1 MSNKIDINIV
11 INIVAKVTRP
21 GKGMCLLRIGF
32 GFKLVIV
39 FVLMLFCISTGIGLY
54 ALNTMDQYGKS
65 LLEGRLLENLNL
77 TGELV
82 ERTYPG
88 EWWSEGG
95 VLFKGETEIN
105 SDSLLMDTI
114 TERTGNEF
122 LIYLGAELVAAN
134 IEGIADP
141 EEYRVEPEL
150 LSDLQQKG
158 LSFVKQ
164 IEIAGT
170 KELTGVMPVT
180 DQSGDIAGFLAVR
193 IPQQESTDLV
203 NSIRMRMMFGAYLAM
218 VGTGIIFYFLT
229 RIISSPIST
238 IVEGMT
244 RAESGDLT
252 ARLNIHSND
261 EFACLGDNFNSM
273 VTNIAGLIEKIHS
286 VAEHVANSA
295 DLLNNGAAESSKTT
309 EQIAATIH
317 MVATGT
323 EDQAKSV
330 EQTSQVIGEMSKGI
344 QDVAGHAHDVMNI
357 SGEAS
362 TTACKGGSSIQDAVS
377 QMKNINT
384 TVNST
389 AATVRNLGKKS
400 KMIGYI
406 VDVITGI
413 AKQTN
418 LLALNAAIEAARAGE
433 QGRGFAVVAEEVRK
447 LAEQSGQAAK
457 EISDLVMEIQEETDK
472 TVTAMESGIIEVESG
487 TNIVNKA
494 GEAFNEIVSSINN
507 VNRRIL
513 EVSAAAE
520 EMAAGAEQAVAAMQ
534 NIASIS
540 EETAASAEQVAAA
553 AEEQT
558 ASIEEVAASASVL
571 VNLSEELKSMVENF
585 KV

>member
-1 MSNKIDINIV
+1 
-11 INIVAKVTRP
+11 
-21 GKGMCLLRIGF
+21 MCLLRMGF

-54 ALNTMDQYGKS
+54 ALNTMDQYGISILK
-65 LLEGRLLENLNL
+65 GRLSENLSL
-77 TGELV
+77 TGELL

-88 EWWSEGG
+88 EWWSEGS

-105 SDSLLMDTI
+105 SDSAFMDAI
-114 TERTGNEF
+114 SECTGNEF
-122 LIYLGAELVAAN
+122 LVYLGTDLVASN
-134 IEGIADP
+134 IKGIENRED
-141 EEYRVEPEL
+141 YRVTPEL
-150 LSDLQQKG
+150 LSDMQQKG
-158 LSFVKQ
+158 HAFVDKV
-164 IEIAGT
+164 EIAGI
-170 KELTGVMPVT
+170 KELTGIMPIT
-180 DQSGDIAGFLAVR
+180 DQSGKVAGFFAVR
-193 IPQQESTDLV
+193 IPHQESTGLV
-203 NSIRMRMMFGAYLAM
+203 NSIRLRMMFGAYLAM
-218 VGTGIIFYFLT
+218 IGTGIIFYFLT
-229 RIISSPIST
+229 RVISKPIPK

-252 ARLNIHSND
+252 ARLNINTND

-273 VTNIAGLIEKIHS
+273 VSNIAGLIQKIHS
-286 VAEHVANSA
+286 VAEQVASSA

-330 EQTSQVIGEMSKGI
+330 EQTSLVIGEMSKGI

-357 SGEAS
+357 SKQAS
-362 TTACKGGSSIQDAVS
+362 TTACKGGSSIQNAVS

-384 TVNST
+384 KVNST

-400 KMIGYI
+400 KLIGYI

-457 EISDLVMEIQEETDK
+457 EISDLVLEIQEETDK
-472 TVTAMESGIIEVESG
+472 AVEAMEAGIMEVESG
-487 TNIVNKA
+487 TSIVNEA
-494 GEAFNEIVSSINN
+494 GEAFNDIVSSINN
-507 VNRRIL
+507 VNKKIL

-520 EMAAGAEQAVAAMQ
+520 EMAAGAQQAVAAMQ

-558 ASIEEVAASASVL
+558 ASIQEVAASASVL